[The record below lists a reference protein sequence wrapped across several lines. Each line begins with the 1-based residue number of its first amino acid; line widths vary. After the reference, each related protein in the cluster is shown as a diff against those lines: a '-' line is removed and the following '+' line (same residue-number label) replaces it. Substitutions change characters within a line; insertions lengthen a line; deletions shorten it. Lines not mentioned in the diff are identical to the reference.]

1 MVIVVPQDML
11 DEARAISEG
20 VESATVVAGGGSR
33 QVSVANGLE
42 HVHTLNVVVHDA
54 ARPFATAAE
63 VHAVLA
69 ALDEAAGAIVAL
81 PVDDTLKR
89 VESDRVRATIDRSG
103 LWRAQTPQA
112 FRTEVL
118 REAHRRALQD
128 GFQATD
134 DAQLL
139 ERYGRDVRVV
149 RGRAT
154 NIKLTR
160 SEDLDLAEALLRS
173 EP

>member
-20 VESATVVAGGGSR
+20 VESATVVAGGRSR

-118 REAHRRALQD
+118 REAHRRAVQD
-128 GFQATD
+128 GFEATD